1 MRKGKRDRETER
13 ERERERE
20 RREVTKKVRK
30 TFYSHG
36 MYESYMYMW
45 QSRREIEYYSVMY
58 FKGIAEFDVL

>member
-1 MRKGKRDRETER
+1 MRQRDR

-36 MYESYMYMW
+36 MYESYMW